1 MDFGRY
7 QRTSNHQLEVKLK
20 EGLAIGQYRQLME
33 RFSLNHVCFFQLSF
47 FIEHVPG
54 LIPLQF
60 TVSCEIK
67 REVVYIPD
75 AIKAVI
81 PTATPECILLDF
93 ESAAVSAFRT
103 AFTTAML
110 ALLGV
115 IST

>member
-7 QRTSNHQLEVKLK
+7 QRTSNQPIGGKI
-20 EGLAIGQYRQLME
+20 EGRISHWSVPSVDGTFQFEPRLFFSTVFFYRTCPRSHSAAVYCLV
-33 RFSLNHVCFFQLSF
+33 RNK
-47 FIEHVPG
+47 
-54 LIPLQF
+54 
-60 TVSCEIK
+60 T
-67 REVVYIPD
+67 RVVYIPD